1 MVTNAFRKFVHDM
14 ALRHKWIKEARQEF
28 ESTLDYVLHEFGVQS
43 LQKVYSEVSRHIK
56 LLQDFPN
63 AGMRYRNLSYKG
75 NDVRI
80 LHMKRSSIIYCYDEE
95 TLYILAFWNNRCD
108 DSITVDILST
118 R

>member
-1 MVTNAFRKFVHDM
+1 M
-14 ALRHKWIKEARQEF
+14 ALRHRWIKEARQEF